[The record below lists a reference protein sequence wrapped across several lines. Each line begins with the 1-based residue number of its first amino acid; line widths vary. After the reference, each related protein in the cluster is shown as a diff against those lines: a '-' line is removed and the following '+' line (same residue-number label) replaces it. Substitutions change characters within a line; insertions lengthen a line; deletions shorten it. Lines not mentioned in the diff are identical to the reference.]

1 MSLKTWFNTSMVMV
15 ALSLTASPMLTA
27 AAPQTPIEGIRQQL
41 LRLPYYSVFDFL
53 SFTYDKGTV
62 TLMGYGY
69 RGSLTQEAERAVKR
83 VPGVDTVVNRIED
96 LPAGLNDDDLR
107 WQIYEAIYRDDFL
120 SRYAPGG
127 GVLWGHRHVVRGG
140 GLQLLGPTRFPGSE
154 PAGDYPIHIIVKGGR
169 VTLLGVVDSEA
180 DKTVAG
186 MKARGVPGS
195 FGLDNE
201 LVVDRPQPA
210 KTPASR

>member
-1 MSLKTWFNTSMVMV
+1 MRLRRMVTVLVLMAGIALATSPV
-15 ALSLTASPMLTA
+15 L
-27 AAPQTPIEGIRQQL
+27 AAPRTAVEGIREAL

-69 RGSLTQEAERAVKR
+69 RGSLKRDAERAVKR
-83 VPGVDTVVNRIED
+83 VAGVDTVVNKIED
-96 LPAGLNDDDLR
+96 LPASLNDDDLR

-120 SRYAPGG
+120 FKYAPGG
-127 GVLWGHRHVVRGG
+127 GVLWGHRHAFHGG
-140 GLQLLGPTRFPGSE
+140 GLQLFGPTRFPGSE
-154 PAGDYPIHIIVKGGR
+154 PAGDYPIHVVVRNGWVI
-169 VTLLGVVDSEA
+169 LLGVVDNDA

-186 MKARGVPGS
+186 VKARGVPGS

-201 LVVDRPQPA
+201 LVVERPAA
-210 KTPASR
+210 KATATK